1 MLRSDWG
8 ESTNRR
14 RAAHAQEP
22 PGLRCREPAVARQP
36 MGFSRDKAL
45 ERVRAESAVAPPD
58 RAMARL
64 AKRRSRRIR
73 PSPARRPGISCM

>member
-1 MLRSDWG
+1 MLRSNWG

-36 MGFSRDKAL
+36 MGFSRDESL
-45 ERVRAESAVAPPD
+45 ERVRAAPAVAPPEPE
-58 RAMARL
+58 MARMERN
-64 AKRRSRRIR
+64 KRPRRQPR
-73 PSPARRPGISCM
+73 APESG